1 MRETGNSGILL
12 ARDRREDVG
21 RDQSLSNAVAEFSG
35 QVSCELVTPFFF
47 KEILFVAKVAIMP
60 RKISPNLAKY
70 GYNTGIE
77 F

>member
-1 MRETGNSGILL
+1 MEFFLRET
-12 ARDRREDVG
+12 EEKTFG